1 MIDYSCLITFLKG
14 GRRAFR
20 GEEDVFITIVI
31 SQNLRSLYEEL
42 VI

>member
-14 GRRAFR
+14 GRGAFR
-20 GEEDVFITIVI
+20 EGADVFIIIVI
-31 SQNLRSLYEEL
+31 SQNLRSLCEEL